1 MSDYFLGEIRMF
13 GFGWAP
19 QGWALCNGATL
30 NISQN
35 QALYTLLTTQFGG
48 NGQTTFML
56 PDLRGRT
63 PVCTTAGSPAVPSY
77 QTGNTGGAE
86 TVALT
91 AATVPPHS
99 HTVMAYPSP
108 GTVIPPTGADIASVA
123 SPSGSTANF
132 ASYLPN
138 GTWTADAQ
146 LNAGSV
152 TVTGGGAGHA
162 NMQPFAVVN
171 FCISIEGLYPMRN

>member
-30 NISQN
+30 NIAQN
-35 QALYTLLTTQFGG
+35 QALYTLLGTQFGG

-56 PDLRGRT
+56 PDLRSRT
-63 PVCTTAGSPAVPSY
+63 PVNITGGGVTPVY

-86 TVALT
+86 TIGLV
-91 AATVPPHS
+91 AATVPQHS
-99 HTVMAYPSP
+99 HTVTAYPSL
-108 GTVIPPTGADIASVA
+108 GTAIPPTGADIASVA
-123 SPSGSTANF
+123 SPGSSTANF
-132 ASYLPN
+132 SSYLPSS
-138 GTWTADAQ
+138 TWTADAQ
-146 LNAGSV
+146 LNAASV
-152 TVTGGGAGHA
+152 SVTGGGAGHA